1 MCGAKRVGLG
11 RFSDTYPPEQR
22 IIPLSRW
29 PEQDRSAFETARRTG
44 DVFELPGPAALWS
57 FATCELRI
65 RAYGR
70 FLNFLERNSLL
81 LSIEGP
87 GERVNPCRLKQYL
100 AEARKFLS
108 PRTLDQ
114 SLQELRR
121 ILCVLAPQGDW
132 RWVTRVAERPSPSDV
147 RASKRPKTIFD
158 PRTLCCAALDLMDH
172 INGGP
177 VSYELG
183 IVYRNALIV
192 AMQCLFSLRRRNLV
206 GMVLGRNLLI
216 DGDLIRLVYGPEET
230 KNGNPISWL
239 LPDFLKPYLRGY
251 LEQYRAVL
259 LAGSVSHAVWISG
272 RDHTVL
278 RYGAIPHLFRSAGVL
293 LLG

>member
-1 MCGAKRVGLG
+1 
-11 RFSDTYPPEQR
+11 
-22 IIPLSRW
+22 
-29 PEQDRSAFETARRTG
+29 
-44 DVFELPGPAALWS
+44 
-57 FATCELRI
+57 LRI